1 MTRSN
6 EELEAMQAVVQRVVS
21 YQDGATEGTTEKELR
36 SAFGE
41 TDIDPTEDEITKL
54 VDAIEADPASAHAA
68 SVLG

>member
-1 MTRSN
+1 MTRSS

-41 TDIDPTEDEITKL
+41 TDIDPSEDEITKL
-54 VDAIEADPASAHAA
+54 VDAIEADPASADAA

>member
-1 MTRSN
+1 
-6 EELEAMQAVVQRVVS
+6 MQAVVQRVVS

-41 TDIDPTEDEITKL
+41 TDIDPSEDEITKL
-54 VDAIEADPASAHAA
+54 VDAIEADPASADAA